1 MAPNG
6 YSYQIEIFGK
16 NRKVLTNRW
25 PLQHMRHWMIDKLIV
40 FQGNKFELNE
50 GEVFVFFLEASHWS
64 IVKL

>member
-16 NRKVLTNRW
+16 NWKVLTNRW
-25 PLQHMRHWMIDKLIV
+25 PLHHTSWHTRHLMIDELIV

-50 GEVFVFFLEASHWS
+50 GEA
-64 IVKL
+64 